1 MRWRKSS
8 IDGTFGD
15 RTVLLTTGVVD
26 RPRKAAL
33 LFHGVHSSSGSDPGN
48 KYARIGTALAE
59 NGVMPILCETSRRV
73 RNRHDYVDRPIEWIF
88 DAFRGK
94 TYLQELEDC
103 YRAYVAVKELYRR
116 LPLTL
121 WGFSL
126 GGLSALLIAGGI
138 ASGTGTAENLE
149 GLILCGS
156 GDKVFAENKDIF
168 KLPILRTAQEG
179 SEQLIA
185 AGNNLHVAWA
195 RVFRGSEDTTFPHDA
210 CCRVYESLAV
220 SDKAYYEVPGSDH
233 SFRLLHGAPSKAPL
247 EEVFK
252 RVPQLFAAE

>member
-103 YRAYVAVKELYRR
+103 YRAYVTPHPKEFDR
-116 LPLTL
+116 LA
-121 WGFSL
+121 
-126 GGLSALLIAGGI
+126 GGSGSSDGCNERLEKARELARHIGAYIILKGHYSALCQPD
-138 ASGTGTAENLE
+138 GTVYFNPTGNPGMATA
-149 GLILCGS
+149 GS
-156 GDKVFAENKDIF
+156 GDVLTGIITGLCARGYKHNEAC
-168 KLPILRTAQEG
+168 KLG
-179 SEQLIA
+179 M
-185 AGNNLHVAWA
+185 
-195 RVFRGSEDTTFPHDA
+195 
-210 CCRVYESLAV
+210 Y
-220 SDKAYYEVPGSDH
+220 
-233 SFRLLHGAPSKAPL
+233 LHGLAGDLAARDLGQECMVASDIINYLPKAFKQL
-247 EEVFK
+247 EQK
-252 RVPQLFAAE
+252 

>member
-1 MRWRKSS
+1 MRWRKSA

-15 RTVLLTTGVVD
+15 KTVLLTTGVID
-26 RPRKAAL
+26 RPRKAVL
-33 LFHGVHSSSGSDPGN
+33 LFHGVHSSSSSDPGN
-48 KYARIGTALAE
+48 KYAHIGAALAE

-73 RNRHDYVDRPIEWIF
+73 RNRHDYANRPIEWIF

-94 TYLQELEDC
+94 TYLHELEDC
-103 YRAYVAVKELYRR
+103 YRAYVAVKALYPY

-126 GGLSALLIAGGI
+126 GGLSALLIAGGV
-138 ASGTGTAENLE
+138 ASGTGKAEELE

-156 GDKVFAENKDIF
+156 GDKVYAENKDIF

-185 AGNNLHVAWA
+185 AGNNLRVKWA
-195 RVFRGSEDTTFPHDA
+195 RVFRGGEDATFPHDA
-210 CCRVYESLAV
+210 CVRVYESLAV
-220 SDKAYYEVPGSDH
+220 ADKDFYEVPGGDH
-233 SFRLLHGAPSKAPL
+233 SFRLLHGTPSRVPL
-247 EEVFK
+247 EEVYQ